1 MQQARLL
8 RSGYGSVGRAVAS
21 DTRGPQF
28 EYSNQAKFYT
38 EHVLR
43 LTVEKMKKVTGNDPF
58 LNNYRRTYYMLYFSI
73 TILYYSHTM
82 TYSMFICHSIL
93 LCSHCLQSVSRLF

>member
-28 EYSNQAKFYT
+28 ESSNQAKFYT

-58 LNNYRRTYYMLYFSI
+58 LNKPNYFKLYCFFLIQNGQCSASFSFCVFYK
-73 TILYYSHTM
+73 L
-82 TYSMFICHSIL
+82 
-93 LCSHCLQSVSRLF
+93 SVNKCFK